1 MRVRR
6 PYLTPPWQRN
16 AITNPTVSD
25 SLMAVVRRLA
35 VSPSVAAVA
44 LVGSQSSGM
53 AEPDS
58 DFDLFVYTD
67 GDLGNLTDLRG
78 RVAEEHADPAAWRS
92 LYERSFGDCD
102 IWRLKNGGAWLDL
115 MNWPTAWAE
124 EQLQRVL
131 VEHRASMGY
140 TTAFWYS
147 IRNARPLYE
156 RDGWHADLQR
166 RANQPYPDA
175 LRRNIVEV
183 NRLYLGE
190 HPFSLRQQT
199 AKALARG
206 DLVSANHRVAA
217 WLASYV
223 DILFA
228 INRVLHPGE
237 KRLLEHIARECRIVP
252 NDLASDVTRLLALTG
267 RADPSLLT
275 VMDGLADEL
284 DAILQRQP

>member
-1 MRVRR
+1 VRH
-6 PYLTPPWQRN
+6 
-16 AITNPTVSD
+16 
-25 SLMAVVRRLA
+25 LA
-35 VSPSVAAVA
+35 TSPAVAAIA

-53 AEPDS
+53 AESDS
-58 DFDLFVYTD
+58 DFDLFVYVD
-67 GDLGNLTDLRG
+67 GDLGNLRD
-78 RVAEEHADPAAWRS
+78 RVAEEHADPASWRS

-102 IWRLKNGGAWLDL
+102 IWRLKDGGAWLDL
-115 MNWPTAWAE
+115 MYWPTAWAE

-140 TTAFWYS
+140 TTAFWRS
-147 IRNARPLYE
+147 IRNAWPLYE

-166 RANQPYPDA
+166 RARQPYPEG

-206 DLVSANHRVAA
+206 DRVSINHRVAA

-228 INRVLHPGE
+228 VNRVLHPGE
-237 KRLLEHIARECRIVP
+237 KRLLEHIARECQIVP
-252 NDLASDVTRLLALTG
+252 DELATDIPRLLALTG

-275 VMDGLADEL
+275 VMDGLTDGL
-284 DAILQRQP
+284 DAVRRRQP